1 VTRRVTHFRQC
12 SLGIRHA
19 KGTGVKKN
27 FQALFVMMALVIGLD
42 RAAARNLT
50 FSWTASASP
59 DVTNYNVYYGT
70 TSGIYTNK
78 TSIGNVTTDTIS
90 NLCAGITYYFTVTAV
105 DTNANESGFSNVSSF
120 IVPGILTMS
129 NDASGGAPLIKF
141 PVEPN
146 HWYEVQ
152 ATSDLQS
159 WSTIWQTSVAT
170 TNAWVQFADTNTS
183 AFTSRFYRLILH

>member
-1 VTRRVTHFRQC
+1 
-12 SLGIRHA
+12 
-19 KGTGVKKN
+19 
-27 FQALFVMMALVIGLD
+27 MMALVIGLD